1 MPRISWAD
9 KETPRR
15 DPAGCLLAGVYWKE
29 RESYFTPIQPE
40 MTIRWTSE
48 VPS

>member
-1 MPRISWAD
+1 MRPPGIGGAPFC
-9 KETPRR
+9 TPY
-15 DPAGCLLAGVYWKE
+15 GGGKI
-29 RESYFTPIQPE
+29 YFTPIQPE

>member
-1 MPRISWAD
+1 MSTLVNA
-9 KETPRR
+9 
-15 DPAGCLLAGVYWKE
+15 AGLSFVIWQGDA
-29 RESYFTPIQPE
+29 YFTPIQPE